1 MNEERSRFAD
11 GLWYAKRACIA
22 AERVYAPIRKSPAH
36 AAAIHAG
43 TIEADANFLRGLTEA
58 GIAVLG
64 EPPTQF
70 TFSEISA
77 AI

>member
-1 MNEERSRFAD
+1 MHQLESLPALRTQEQYTQEQEE
-11 GLWYAKRACIA
+11 
-22 AERVYAPIRKSPAH
+22 
-36 AAAIHAG
+36 
-43 TIEADANFLRGLTEA
+43 TDARFLRDLTEA

-64 EPPTQF
+64 EPPAQF